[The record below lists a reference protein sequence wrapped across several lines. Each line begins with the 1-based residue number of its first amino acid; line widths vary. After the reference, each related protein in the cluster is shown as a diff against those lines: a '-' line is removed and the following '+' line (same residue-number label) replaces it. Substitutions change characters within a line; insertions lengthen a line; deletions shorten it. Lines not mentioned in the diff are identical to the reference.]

1 MKSGF
6 LVGREYVAML
16 DVLPDADL
24 ARILCA
30 AFRAWQGRTAEVD
43 VGVLERAVVAGVAAG
58 AVAFADNLPE
68 PMTNAERCKRYRAR
82 HAATRDRHANDMPR
96 HANDMPNV
104 SEMSAC
110 HATRDTLTDRQ
121 TDGQS
126 SARTRGGTTTRIP
139 SLDVVLQA
147 AEQYNWRQYAPSWT
161 AEQVRDAV
169 REAYSDLVA
178 QGWTDVQGHAVSN
191 WRAYLSKA
199 VSEKKISAARA
210 AVVSCPMGSTEE
222 E

>member
-1 MKSGF
+1 MNSGF

-16 DVLPDADL
+16 DALPDADL

-43 VGVLERAVVAGVAAG
+43 VGVLERAVVAGISASATDFAANRPT
-58 AVAFADNLPE
+58 A
-68 PMTNAERCKRYRAR
+68 MTEAERSKLYRERKRHER
-82 HAATRDRHANDMPR
+82 HESHVT
-96 HANDMPNV
+96 NV
-104 SEMSAC
+104 TAVTASRV
-110 HATRDTLTDRQ
+110 TPTDRQ

-126 SARTRGGTTTRIP
+126 SARTRGGTMTRIP

-147 AEQYNWRQYAPSWT
+147 ASQYNWRQYAPGWT

-169 REAYSDLVA
+169 REAYADLVA
-178 QGWTDVQGHAVSN
+178 QGWTDAHGRAVSN
-191 WRAYLSKA
+191 WRAYLSTA
-199 VSEKKISAARA
+199 VSEKIISAARA

>member
-1 MKSGF
+1 MNSGF

-16 DVLPDADL
+16 DALPDADL

-43 VGVLERAVVAGVAAG
+43 VGVLERAVVAGISASAAD
-58 AVAFADNLPE
+58 FAANRPTA
-68 PMTNAERCKRYRAR
+68 MTDAERAKLY
-82 HAATRDRHANDMPR
+82 RDRRR
-96 HANDMPNV
+96 HERHETNV
-104 SEMSAC
+104 TNVTGVTAS
-110 HATRDTLTDRQ
+110 RVTLTDRRTEGQ
-121 TDGQS
+121 T
-126 SARTRGGTTTRIP
+126 SARTRAGTTTKVP
-139 SLDVVLQA
+139 SIEVVLQV
-147 AEQYNWRQYAPSWT
+147 AEQYNWLQYVPGWSL
-161 AEQVRDAV
+161 EQLRAAV

-178 QGWTDVQGHAVSN
+178 NGWEDQDGYCVSN
-191 WRAYLSKA
+191 WRAYLRKA

>member
-1 MKSGF
+1 MNSGF
-6 LVGREYVAML
+6 LVRREFVAML
-16 DVLPDADL
+16 EALPDADMD
-24 ARILCA
+24 RILGA
-30 AFRAWQGRTAEVD
+30 SLRAWLGRTVE
-43 VGVLERAVVAGVAAG
+43 VGVLERAIVAGISSGAAD
-58 AVAFADNLPE
+58 FAANRPTA
-68 PMTNAERCKRYRAR
+68 MTDAERAKLYRAR
-82 HAATRDRHANDMPR
+82 KRHECHEAN
-96 HANDMPNV
+96 V
-104 SEMSAC
+104 
-110 HATRDTLTDRQ
+110 TKVTDVTPSRV
-121 TDGQS
+121 TTKEGKKEGQS
-126 SARTRGGTTTRIP
+126 SARTRGGTTTKVP

-147 AEQYNWRQYAPSWT
+147 AEQYNWRQYAPGWT